1 MQPAT
6 QKPGASPET
15 QHMMSSSRTGLGP
28 AAPPTSALGNRIQSL
43 HHFLQGHL
51 FMSQPEP
58 HSPQRRTVL
67 QPGLPLHQR
76 CFGGG
81 EALGRGL
88 PRRLPGIGPEPRRGG
103 AWGGCSA
110 EAEAVRA
117 PRLSAATWAPSE
129 CTPARRARRS
139 TSAPRVQSPGAP
151 ARTRGSFDRSA
162 RAPSRRPGPSTSAP
176 RGHLGAPRTGS
187 PRRDLSPQPGPPL
200 QPRVSAP
207 SPERS
212 GEPPRREYG
221 ACPLL
226 PPAAPGQVQRPQQPG
241 APSPRRRMPPA
252 PPPASGSV
260 GSRWS
265 GGRRLP
271 KDARRRREARAQA
284 PAPRSRHAWHEATQG
299 ILHPGALQK
308 PVMRVPGPSAISQ
321 GGANPVCARTLTGV
335 FPRRG

>member
-162 RAPSRRPGPSTSAP
+162 RSLAPTWALDQCTPRPPGSPADRLTPPGP
-176 RGHLGAPRTGS
+176 
-187 PRRDLSPQPGPPL
+187 Q
-200 QPRVSAP
+200 
-207 SPERS
+207 
-212 GEPPRREYG
+212 
-221 ACPLL
+221 
-226 PPAAPGQVQRPQQPG
+226 PAARPT
-241 APSPRRRMPPA
+241 PPA
-252 PPPASGSV
+252 PGLCALPGAERGAAEARVRSLPTV
-260 GSRWS
+260 TS
-265 GGRRLP
+265 GGPRAGAEAAAAGRALP
-271 KDARRRREARAQA
+271 APSHAARAAPRERVGGFAVVRWPAPAQGREA
-284 PAPRSRHAWHEATQG
+284 
-299 ILHPGALQK
+299 
-308 PVMRVPGPSAISQ
+308 
-321 GGANPVCARTLTGV
+321 
-335 FPRRG
+335 

>member
-1 MQPAT
+1 
-6 QKPGASPET
+6 
-15 QHMMSSSRTGLGP
+15 
-28 AAPPTSALGNRIQSL
+28 
-43 HHFLQGHL
+43 
-51 FMSQPEP
+51 MSQPEP

-88 PRRLPGIGPEPRRGG
+88 PRRLPGIGPAEGARGG
-103 AWGGCSA
+103 AARRKRKRC
-110 EAEAVRA
+110 A
-117 PRLSAATWAPSE
+117 PRVSPQLPGHPASAPPRGE
-129 CTPARRARRS
+129 QGVPQVH
-139 TSAPRVQSPGAP
+139 PRVQSPGAP
-151 ARTRGSFDRSA
+151 ARTRGSFDRPA

-176 RGHLGAPRTGS
+176 RGHLGAPRTGA

-221 ACPLL
+221 ACPRL

-284 PAPRSRHAWHEATQG
+284 PAPRSRHAWHEATQC

-335 FPRRG
+335 FPPRG